1 MTTPKSIGWT
11 PLMTALLAVFAAC
24 LCRAETE
31 PPFKEGES
39 IVFRLRWGFIVAGRA
54 TLNVHEQTTVNGEQ
68 ARHFSTSIRTT
79 GLVDKIYKVR
89 TRLDSYVTPDGTRV
103 LAYEKKQRE
112 GKKRAHFTVDFDW
125 EQKTAVRTDEETGE
139 SRTPVD
145 LPDTV
150 TDMIGALYR
159 FRRLPLN
166 VGETFTLPVTNGKE
180 VVQGQAEVTER
191 ETVKVPAGKFD
202 TYKVTPRTADLGG
215 VFEKD
220 DDADLFLW
228 FTADRRHMP
237 VRVASAV
244 MVGNFI
250 AEAVEIRSPQE

>member
-1 MTTPKSIGWT
+1 MTRKHIRWT
-11 PLMTALLAVFAAC
+11 LLLTALVAVFAAC
-24 LCRAETE
+24 MCRAETQM
-31 PPFKEGES
+31 PFREGES
-39 IVFRLRWGFIVAGRA
+39 VVFRLRWGFIVAGRA
-54 TLNVHEQTTVNGEQ
+54 TLNVHEQTTVNGVP

-79 GLVDKIYKVR
+79 GLVEKIYKVR
-89 TRLDSYVTPDGTRV
+89 TRLDSYVTLDGTRA

-125 EQKTAVRTDEETGE
+125 AQKTAVRTDKKTGK
-139 SRTPVD
+139 SRPPVD

-159 FRRLPLN
+159 FRQLPLA
-166 VGETFTLPVTNGKE
+166 VDETYTLPVTNGKK
-180 VVQGQAEVTER
+180 VVQGQAEVIER

-202 TYKVTPRTADLGG
+202 AYKITPRTADLGG

-228 FTADRRHMP
+228 FTADRRHLP

-250 AEAVEIRSPQE
+250 AEAVEIRSPEE

>member
-1 MTTPKSIGWT
+1 MTRKLTNWK
-11 PLMTALLAVFAAC
+11 LLSVVLFAVFATSLGAAE
-24 LCRAETE
+24 AET
-31 PPFKEGES
+31 PFREGES

-54 TLNVHEQTTVNGEQ
+54 TLNVHEQTVVNGVP

-89 TRLDSYVTPDGTRV
+89 TRLDSYVSLDGTRV
-103 LAYEKKQRE
+103 LTYEKKQRE

-125 EQKTAVRTDEETGE
+125 AQKTAVRTDQATGE
-139 SRTPVD
+139 SRPPVD

-159 FRRLPLN
+159 FRQLSLAEN
-166 VGETFTLPVTNGKE
+166 KTYTLAVTNGKK
-180 VVQGQAEVTER
+180 VVQGQAKIIKR

-202 TYKVTPRTADLGG
+202 AYKITPRTADLGG

-228 FTADRRHMP
+228 FTADRRHLP

>member
-1 MTTPKSIGWT
+1 MYKLTHWR
-11 PLMTALLAVFAAC
+11 LLPVVLAAVFATS
-24 LCRAETE
+24 LCGAETE
-31 PPFKEGES
+31 MPFEDGET

-54 TLNVHEQTTVNGEQ
+54 TLNVHEQTTVNGVP

-89 TRLDSYVTPDGTRV
+89 TRLDSYVTLDGTRV

-125 EQKTAVRTDEETGE
+125 AQKTAVRTDKKTGE
-139 SRTPVD
+139 SRPAVD

-159 FRRLPLN
+159 FRQLPLA
-166 VGETFTLPVTNGKE
+166 EDKTYTLPVTNGKK
-180 VVQGQAEVTER
+180 VVHGQAEIIGR

-202 TYKVTPRTADLGG
+202 AYKITPRTADLGG

-250 AEAVEIRSPQE
+250 AEAVEIRSSQE